1 MEELGAVWRLWVSIV
16 SGNAPR
22 FMHLLASKPF
32 QNVLWPFGPREKHR
46 QPETFHGARVVE
58 SGSFPFPFYTQ
69 LPLTLA
75 LSPRIYREIK

>member
-1 MEELGAVWRLWVSIV
+1 MGGLGTWWRLSVSIV
-16 SGNAPR
+16 LNTSTKFHASLAIQ
-22 FMHLLASKPF
+22 LL
-32 QNVLWPFGPREKHR
+32 QNVLWPFGAREKHK

-58 SGSFPFPFYTQ
+58 SGSFPFPWYTQ